1 MVYTLIS
8 VGRLLLHSKPYK
20 SYNWH
25 PPYRAPM
32 YLAIF
37 FFLSNV
43 FLLIVPLIPPSAG
56 YEMYEHLPYYVS

>member
-1 MVYTLIS
+1 
-8 VGRLLLHSKPYK
+8 
-20 SYNWH
+20 
-25 PPYRAPM
+25 M

-56 YEMYEHLPYYVS
+56 YEVYEHLPYYVS